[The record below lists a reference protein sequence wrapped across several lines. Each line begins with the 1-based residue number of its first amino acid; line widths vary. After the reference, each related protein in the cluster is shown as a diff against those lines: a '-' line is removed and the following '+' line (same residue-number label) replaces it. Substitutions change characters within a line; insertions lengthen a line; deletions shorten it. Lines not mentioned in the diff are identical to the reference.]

1 MKYRNYGNTEVKVSS
16 IGLGCV
22 TFGREI
28 DEETS
33 FAILDRAAERG
44 INILNTS
51 YYYGDGSSEQ
61 VMGNY
66 FSARNNRDKFVI
78 VTKIHGDLSPKTVFN
93 CAEESLRRLKTDYV
107 DFFEIAYDVNT
118 PFQETLGALEK
129 LVKEGK
135 VRHVGCNNYSDIQ
148 MAEALQIQRDN
159 GFSTIQSLEAIY
171 SLAIRG
177 IEDKVVPF
185 CEKENIGII
194 SYSPLG
200 AGFLTGKYRKGKATP
215 KGTRFDVKPGHK
227 NIYFKKQLLELD
239 GKLEAISE
247 RTGFSRVQLAL
258 RWVLEQPGIT
268 SMLIGA
274 RNTDHVDQAFDAEA
288 CAITPE
294 IIDELSVLSNA
305 NRDTL

>member
-1 MKYRNYGNTEVKVSS
+1 MEYRNYGNTGVKVSS

-33 FAILDRAAERG
+33 FAILDRATERG

-66 FSARNNRDKFVI
+66 FSERNNRDKFVI

-93 CAEESLRRLKTDYV
+93 CAEESLRRLKTDCV

-118 PFQETLGALEK
+118 PFQDTLGALEK

-135 VRHVGCNNYSDIQ
+135 VRHVGCNNYSEIQ

-288 CAITPE
+288 CAVTPE

>member
-1 MKYRNYGNTEVKVSS
+1 MKYNKYGNTEVEVSS

-28 DEETS
+28 DEKTS
-33 FAILDRAAERG
+33 FTILDRALERG

-51 YYYGDGSSEQ
+51 YYYGEGSSER

-66 FSARNNRDKFVI
+66 FSARGNRDKFVI
-78 VTKIHGDLSPKTVFN
+78 VTKIHGNLSPPVVAS
-93 CAEESLRRLKTDYV
+93 CAEGSLQRLNTDYV

-118 PFQETLGALEK
+118 PFQETLVALEK

-135 VRHVGCNNYSDIQ
+135 VRHVGCNNYSDLQ
-148 MAEALQIQRDN
+148 MAEAVKIQKEN
-159 GFSTIQSLEAIY
+159 GFSTLQSLEAIY
-171 SLAIRG
+171 NLAVRG
-177 IEDKVVPF
+177 IEKTVIPYCV
-185 CEKENIGII
+185 KENIGII

-200 AGFLTGKYRKGKATP
+200 AGFLTGKYKKGKATP

-227 NIYFKKQLLELD
+227 NIYFKKPLLELD
-239 GKLEAISE
+239 GKLDTISE

-268 SMLIGA
+268 SMLVGA
-274 RNTDHVDQAFDAEA
+274 RKTDHVDQALDAEA
-288 CAITPE
+288 CDMPGE
-294 IIDELSVLSNA
+294 LIDELSVLTQA
-305 NRDTL
+305 NMDTL

>member
-1 MKYRNYGNTEVKVSS
+1 MKYRKYGNTDLNVSS

-28 DEETS
+28 DEKTS
-33 FAILDRAAERG
+33 FEILDRAAERG

-51 YYYGDGSSEQ
+51 YYYGDGSSEK

-66 FSARNNRDKFVI
+66 FSARGNRDKFVI
-78 VTKIHGDLSPKTVFN
+78 VTKIHGDLSPTTVIK
-93 CAEESLRRLKTDYV
+93 CAEESLQRLKTDYV
-107 DFFEIAYDVNT
+107 DLFEIAYDVNT
-118 PFQETLGALEK
+118 PFQDTLETLEK

-135 VRHVGCNNYSDIQ
+135 VRHVGCNNYSDKH
-148 MAEALQIQRDN
+148 MAEALRIQKDN

-171 SLAIRG
+171 SLAMRG
-177 IEDKVVPF
+177 IEDKVIPF
-185 CEKENIGII
+185 CEKESIGII

-200 AGFLTGKYRKGKATP
+200 AGFLTGKYRKGRATP
-215 KGTRFDVKPGHK
+215 KGARFDVKPGHK
-227 NIYFKKQLLELD
+227 NIYFKKHLLELD
-239 GKLEAISE
+239 GKLEALSD

-274 RNTDHVDQAFDAEA
+274 RKTDHVDQAFDAEA
-288 CAITPE
+288 CEITQE
-294 IIDELSVLSNA
+294 IIDELSALSKSNM
-305 NRDTL
+305 DTI

>member
-118 PFQETLGALEK
+118 PFQETLGALEE

-305 NRDTL
+305 NRETL

>member
-1 MKYRNYGNTEVKVSS
+1 MEYRKYGNTEVKVSS

-33 FAILDRAAERG
+33 FAILDHAIDRG
-44 INILNTS
+44 INILNTA
-51 YYYGDGSSEQ
+51 YAYGDGSSEQ

-66 FSARNNRDKFVI
+66 FSIRNNRDKVVI
-78 VTKIHGDLSPKTVFN
+78 MTKVHGDLSPKTIFN
-93 CAEESLRRLKTDYV
+93 CAEESLLRLKTDYV
-107 DFFEIAYDVNT
+107 DFFEIGYDVNT
-118 PFQETLGALEK
+118 PFQDTLEALEK

-135 VRHVGCNNYSDIQ
+135 VRYVGCNNYSDNQ
-148 MAEALQIQRDN
+148 MDEALKIQKDN

-171 SLAIRG
+171 NLAVRG

-185 CEKENIGII
+185 CKKENIGII

-200 AGFLTGKYRKGKATP
+200 AGFLTGKYKKGKATP

-227 NIYFKKQLLELD
+227 NIYFKKKLLELD
-239 GKLEAISE
+239 GNLEVISE

-274 RNTDHVDQAFDAEA
+274 RNSDHVNQAFEAEA
-288 CAITPE
+288 CDITPE
-294 IIDELSVLSNA
+294 IINELSVLSSSNM
-305 NRDTL
+305 DTI

>member
-1 MKYRNYGNTEVKVSS
+1 MKYRKYGNTELEVSS

-33 FAILDRAAERG
+33 FTILDRATERG

-66 FSARNNRDKFVI
+66 FSARGNRDKFVI
-78 VTKIHGDLSPKTVFN
+78 VTKIHGDLSPSTVFK
-93 CAEESLRRLKTDYV
+93 CAEESLQRLKTHYV
-107 DFFEIAYDVNT
+107 DFFEIAFDVNT
-118 PFQETLGALEK
+118 PFQDTLEALEK

-135 VRHVGCNNYSDIQ
+135 VRHVGCNNYSDNQ

-171 SLAIRG
+171 NLAMRG
-177 IEDKVVPF
+177 IENKVIPF

-215 KGTRFDVKPGHK
+215 KGARFDVKPGHK
-227 NIYFKKQLLELD
+227 NIYFKKPLLELD
-239 GKLEAISE
+239 GKMEEISE

-274 RNTDHVDQAFDAEA
+274 RNTDQVDQAFDAEE
-288 CAITPE
+288 CAITQE
-294 IIDELSVLSNA
+294 IIDELNVLSKSNM
-305 NRDTL
+305 DII